1 MHVWRVELPSNRAH
15 LSSDERSQFQMLLPA
30 EKNKKFVFLV
40 LLFIFRWTFLVFR
53 LSQNGDLAKK
63 IDALIKCADI
73 YVEYEKYL

>member
-30 EKNKKFVFLV
+30 EKTKNLFSSFCF
-40 LLFIFRWTFLVFR
+40 FIFRWTFLVFR